1 MKKATELEFLE
12 WFYFN
17 CNFGPAHEDVVCM
30 MKEDFIKETGKELPD
45 SYPLSEDE

>member
-1 MKKATELEFLE
+1 MKATELEFLE

-17 CNFGPAHEDVVCM
+17 CDFGPSDSDVKYF

-45 SYPLSEDE
+45 CYPLEEDD